1 MLFPRYYS
9 NKKEEDEENKIYQE
23 EYTRRLKNSIEKTAP
38 VFFKDFDE
46 KSQNNIIEKIKKN
59 ISMKDT
65 VIIMCGFISLVALMI
80 TSIVMMLTYTC
91 TNFNCDDP
99 MNIRVKVTSITR
111 QNRVVGIGGATNTK
125 ENRCFQ
131 HSKYDTFGNNNP
143 INITCYKE
151 AICEN
156 SPNLGDIFN
165 IKYRYDIGC
174 SFTRITHNYKLY
186 VLSVAISSLFCL
198 LLFIFII
205 HAIYSCFV
213 DIPWYVN
220 IYQIK
225 REYLENIL

>member
-1 MLFPRYYS
+1 MLFPRYYTR
-9 NKKEEDEENKIYQE
+9 NRKEEEQEDKIYQE
-23 EYTRRLKNSIEKTAP
+23 EYTRRLKNSIEKTNP
-38 VFFKDFDE
+38 DFFKNIDE
-46 KSQNNIIEKIKKN
+46 NNIIEKIKKD

-65 VIIMCGFISLVALMI
+65 VIIFCGFISLVALLV
-80 TSIVMMLTYTC
+80 TSITMMMLFTC

-99 MNIRVKVTSITR
+99 MDIRAKVTSITR
-111 QNRVVGIGGATNTK
+111 QNRVVGTGGATNTK

-131 HSKYDTFGNNNP
+131 HSKYDSIDNY
-143 INITCYKE
+143 NITCYKE
-151 AICEN
+151 TRCEF

-174 SFTRITHNYKLY
+174 SFTKITHNYKLY
-186 VLSVAISSLFCL
+186 VLSVAISSLCGL

-205 HAIYSCFV
+205 HGIYSCFV